1 LDVDQERMTRM
12 NALQMERARNGGETE
27 DERETRIEKE
37 GRRQMARE
45 GGRPRS
51 EILEGYLEGL
61 AAPSHE
67 REEDESTNP
76 DASEGFHVV
85 QRYIQNPL
93 LLPSTATTGPTKF
106 TLTVPVLVT
115 SLEPIRFLAHR
126 GEARVNFACAPYKP
140 TGGEE
145 KMEDHESL
153 RRHYTKCGEVRAI
166 SKSDEKTFGTTFWEE
181 VEAAITETVLAGLP
195 DLKEDQRYA
204 KDLFIHT
211 GTRPSGSGGSV
222 SDAEARLL
230 AGKFANNVRKQRRK
244 EGETSEIVS
253 EDFLAAD
260 AAAINGGGFHLLN
273 FEFLLDEDKK
283 PWLLDMGAW
292 GAPGGGGEL
301 CAGLTLRQ
309 TRSLRRTRSS
319 CAPASCGGRK
329 WAAPAGGWGR
339 SSPRTCSKRP
349 AGGRRRDRTRERR
362 ERTRQK

>member
-1 LDVDQERMTRM
+1 MDVDQERMTRM

-115 SLEPIRFLAHR
+115 SLEPIRFLAHQ
-126 GEARVNFACAPYKP
+126 GEARLNFACAPYKP

-283 PWLLDMGAW
+283 PWLLDIGEW
-292 GAPGGGGEL
+292 GAKGEGGEL

-319 CAPASCGGRK
+319 
-329 WAAPAGGWGR
+329 
-339 SSPRTCSKRP
+339 
-349 AGGRRRDRTRERR
+349 
-362 ERTRQK
+362 